1 MRATP
6 QRKLPTWCVLATI
19 RSCTGLNSLRSR
31 DWQRWTA
38 SRDRGGL
45 PIADDLYDQ
54 VLDATVDQSPRSL
67 GQRISSWTRRSL
79 GTYLSERLKVAV
91 GNSTI
96 GRHLHRLGWTL
107 NRPVLTI
114 CSPDPTYA
122 DKADELVR
130 LQDQAKRGEI
140 VLLYEDEVDLNLLPG
155 VVRCWTRKGEQR
167 KIPTPGTNKKRYGFG
182 AVNFVTGELTT
193 QIGEHKNS
201 KGFGAL
207 IEAMVARYRPDLR
220 QPGPKIVVVV
230 DNYIIHRSKITNQVL
245 TTYADRLEVYR
256 LPTYAPKLNVIEWLW
271 KELRA
276 KVTHNHPF
284 PSIEALV
291 KAVADFF
298 ADLVAAPQ
306 TVLSIIGNSGQQ
318 GKHKPNLLCSPI

>member
-1 MRATP
+1 M
-6 QRKLPTWCVLATI
+6 I
-19 RSCTGLNSLRSR
+19 RSCTGLNSLRSQ
-31 DWQRWTA
+31 DCPRWTA

-54 VLDATVDQSPRSL
+54 VLDVTVDQAPRSL

-79 GTYLSERLKVAV
+79 RTYLSERLKVAV
-91 GNSTI
+91 GNATI

-114 CSPDPTYA
+114 RSPDPTYA
-122 DKADELVR
+122 DKANELVR

-201 KGFGAL
+201 KGFGTL
-207 IEAMVARYRPDLR
+207 IEAMIVRYRPDLR

-230 DNYIIHRSKITNQVL
+230 DNYIIHRSKITHQVL
-245 TTYADRLEVYR
+245 TTYADCLEVYR

-271 KELRA
+271 KEMRA

-284 PSIEALV
+284 QSIDALV
-291 KAVADFF
+291 TAVADFF
-298 ADLVAAPQ
+298 ADLLTAPQ
-306 TVLSIIGNSGQQ
+306 RVLSIIGNSGQH